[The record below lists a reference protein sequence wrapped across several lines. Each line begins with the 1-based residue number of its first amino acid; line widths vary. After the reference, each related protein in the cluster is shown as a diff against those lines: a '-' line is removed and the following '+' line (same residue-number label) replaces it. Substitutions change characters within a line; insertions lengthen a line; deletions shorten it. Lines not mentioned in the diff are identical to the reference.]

1 MIMRQYLLYVTAPSR
16 LSSIAAAMERLG
28 AKRLP
33 DDGALTQNF
42 ELNHRLLKGMT
53 MRIHLMADID
63 GVTPFLRQHP
73 VDLLIYDER
82 GEDAV
87 EAVAAVQHIARD
99 VSSLTQ
105 LWGPDF
111 HFPNSRIVTVLK
123 QTPDVD
129 HRVFLLGR
137 LNVRDVIVE
146 PEKTALML
154 RWLREVLYAG
164 IIRENRVGLAL
175 SGGAIEGLLYQA
187 GAILALK
194 HAFDG
199 RSIYTCDVISGISSG
214 SIVGSMVA
222 NQIEVEELVRGVM
235 DLTSRYPPLKLSTIF
250 DLAGLHILKRVVS
263 SSLNL
268 RRVKLSQWLEA
279 TMESIPTGFFKGDKL
294 EAYFHEL
301 FVDHG
306 VSDQFDGVK
315 PKLYIGATDQDTFD
329 HVTLGRFPHDRMHIS
344 AAVRASCSLPPL
356 FTPKAIGD
364 RWYIDGQVTKS
375 CNLESVVEDG
385 TRLVFVIDPMKPYK
399 ATIAG
404 TADIKGG
411 YYGVV
416 QMIKALVSTRFEA
429 SLRSVSEQYP
439 DVDFL
444 VFQPDEECAR
454 LMAGSPLRARLRI
467 EVIEVA
473 FQSTLRRLRERHRI
487 YAAKT
492 GRYGFELKSIDALR
506 KLENSYKDIIE
517 NITD

>member
-1 MIMRQYLLYVTAPSR
+1 MRQYLLYVMAPSR
-16 LSSIAAAMERLG
+16 LAGISAALQRLK
-28 AKRLP
+28 ATRLA
-33 DDGALTQNF
+33 DDGALTQNY
-42 ELNHRLLKGMT
+42 ELNHRVLKDMT
-53 MRIHLMADID
+53 MRIHLLADLD

-82 GEDAV
+82 GDDGV
-87 EAVAAVQHIARD
+87 EALAAIKHISRD
-99 VSSLTQ
+99 VSSLAQ

-111 HFPNSRIVTVLK
+111 HFPNSRIVAVLK
-123 QTPDVD
+123 QSPDVD
-129 HRVFLLGR
+129 HRVFALGR
-137 LNVRDVIVE
+137 LNVRDVIVA
-146 PEKTALML
+146 PQKTALML
-154 RWLREVLYAG
+154 RWLRDVLYAG
-164 IIRENRVGLAL
+164 IIRENKVGLAL

-187 GAILALK
+187 GTILALK

-214 SIVGSMVA
+214 SIVGSIVA
-222 NQIEVEELVRGVM
+222 NQIQVEELVRGVLDM
-235 DLTSRYPPLKLSTIF
+235 SSRYPPLKLSTIF
-250 DLAGLHILKRVVS
+250 DLAGFNILKRMIS
-263 SSLNL
+263 SPLKM
-268 RRVKLSQWLEA
+268 RQVKLSQWLEA
-279 TMESIPTGFFKGDKL
+279 TLESIPTGFFKGDKL

-306 VSDQFDGVK
+306 ISDQFDGVK

-329 HVTLGRFPHDRMHIS
+329 HVTLGRPPHNKMSIS

-356 FTPKAIGD
+356 FTPKGIED

-375 CNLESVVEDG
+375 CNLEAVVEDG
-385 TRLVFVIDPMKPYK
+385 TRLVFVIDPMKPYR

-404 TADIKGG
+404 TSDIKGG
-411 YYGVV
+411 YYGMV
-416 QMIKALVSTRFEA
+416 QMIKALVSSRFES

-454 LMAGSPLRARLRI
+454 LMAGSPLRARLRT

-473 FQSTLRRLRERHRI
+473 FQSTLRRLRERHRV

-492 GRYGFELKSIDALR
+492 SRYGFELKSIDALR
-506 KLENSYKDIIE
+506 KLESSYQDIIE
-517 NITD
+517 NISH